1 MLWHRS
7 ILVPGTHLYCVL
19 DISSSS
25 WSGKK
30 TKKTSGYSMIV
41 MLASLSANQQL
52 SNGTNN
58 FIVNLKCLTFF
69 CCTYII
75 HSVLLE
81 LHYRYQHSLGFV
93 VSSSIW
99 FCLKS
104 KVVVFLVFFDI
115 CNVGLHDTLQFY
127 FLSWSIAWSFSSY
140 NCNIFNYCLINVEV
154 TQVICSCWCVI

>member
-1 MLWHRS
+1 MANADTICFDHIFMLWHRS

-19 DISSSS
+19 DTSSSS
-25 WSGKK
+25 WTGKK

-104 KVVVFLVFFDI
+104 KVVVFFFCFFLI
-115 CNVGLHDTLQFY
+115 FAVLGCMTPCNFTF
-127 FLSWSIAWSFSSY
+127 
-140 NCNIFNYCLINVEV
+140 
-154 TQVICSCWCVI
+154 